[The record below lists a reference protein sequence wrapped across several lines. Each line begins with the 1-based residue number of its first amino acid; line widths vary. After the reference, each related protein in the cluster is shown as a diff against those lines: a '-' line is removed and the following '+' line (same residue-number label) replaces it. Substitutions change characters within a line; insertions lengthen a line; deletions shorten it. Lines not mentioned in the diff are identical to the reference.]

1 MGTACIATIE
11 TPLLQH
17 PLRLILRGLIHDNVA
32 LRCLTDAELTE
43 LEGHLVIAEF
53 KKGDT
58 LLTQGDS
65 EMNQYFI
72 LEGVLKRV
80 VTNAEGKEMT
90 LRFARETEIET
101 SYAAWRLEYRAPYSI
116 CAVTKVR
123 VAKCPIPVWA
133 EFMNCHLTLKHKFEY
148 EVMRVMSEIMADTI
162 ALHLLDAAGR
172 MERFQQK
179 NPEMATLLPKREL
192 ALHLNITPET
202 LSRVLHH

>member
-1 MGTACIATIE
+1 MGTASSAIIE
-11 TPLLQH
+11 TPLSQH
-17 PLRLILRGLIHDNVA
+17 PLRLMLRGLLHGNVV
-32 LRCLTDAELTE
+32 LRCLTDKELTE
-43 LEGHLVIAEF
+43 LENQLVIAEVT
-53 KKGDT
+53 KGDT
-58 LLTQGDS
+58 LLIQGAS

-72 LEGVLKRV
+72 LEGVLKRM

-123 VAKCPIPVWA
+123 VAKCPIKVWA
-133 EFMNCHLTLKHKFEY
+133 DFMNDHPVLKHEFEY
-148 EVMRVMSEIMADTI
+148 EVMRLMSEVMADTI
-162 ALHLLDAAGR
+162 AFHLLDAAGR

-179 NPEMATLLPKREL
+179 NPEMAMLLPRKEL
-192 ALHLNITPET
+192 ALHLNISPET